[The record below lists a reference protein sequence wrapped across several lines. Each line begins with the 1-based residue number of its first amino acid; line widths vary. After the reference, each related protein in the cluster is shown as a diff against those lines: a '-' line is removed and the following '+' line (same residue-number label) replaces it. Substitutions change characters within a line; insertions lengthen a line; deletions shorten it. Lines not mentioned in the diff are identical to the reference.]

1 MKAKF
6 FAQPWLLVLLIGVAL
21 FVLTFAA
28 TMVTGNTNYLPT
40 LLLLGSF
47 VVPVAFVTYFYQYV
61 MHREISIPLLTTCL
75 VAGGV
80 LGSIFAGVVEM
91 STLNAL
97 NIPGLFG
104 VSLIEEVAKLIFPIA
119 MYLGWSYRHEADGLL
134 FGVAAGMGFAALETM
149 GYGLTTLIDSNADIN
164 SLTQVL
170 LARGLLS
177 PAGHAAWTGFVCA
190 ILWRQREKK
199 GHMVI
204 NLPVVGAFVVT
215 ILLHT
220 AWNINASISTVGTAG
235 ALLSILVSIV
245 IVVVSLGLVLNRCRE
260 SRKAVIDGGLV
271 TPE

>member
-1 MKAKF
+1 MKSKS
-6 FAQPWLLVLLIGVAL
+6 FAPPWLLVLVVGVAL
-21 FVLTFAA
+21 FILTYMA

-47 VVPVAFVTYFYQYV
+47 VVPVAFVTYFYEYV
-61 MHREISIPLLTTCL
+61 RHREISVPLLTTCL

-80 LGSIFAGVVEM
+80 VGSIFAGVVEM
-91 STLNAL
+91 GTLNSL
-97 NIPGLFG
+97 NITGLFG
-104 VSLIEEVAKLIFPIA
+104 VGLIEEIAKLIFPVA
-119 MYLGWSYRHEADGLL
+119 MYIGWRYRHEADGLL

-149 GYGLTTLIDSNADIN
+149 GYGLTTLINSNGDIN

-190 ILWRQREKK
+190 VLWRQREKK

-204 NLPVVGAFVVT
+204 DLPVIGAFIVA

-220 AWNINASISTVGTAG
+220 AWNINADINPVSSLGSV
-235 ALLSILVSIV
+235 LSIAVSVVIV
-245 IVVVSLGLVLNRCRE
+245 IISLVLVLSRYRE
-260 SRKAVIDGGLV
+260 ARKAVIKGGLV
-271 TPE
+271 TPD